1 VSVTASVAS
10 GLTPFL
16 AVSVTVYVLAVPA
29 AGVPLITPVAESS
42 CRPAGSAPWLRLTTG
57 AGVPVRTGA

>member
-1 VSVTASVAS
+1 MSVTGSVAS

-16 AVSVTVYVLAVPA
+16 AVRVTVYVLAVPA

-42 CRPAGSAPWLRLTTG
+42 CRPTGSVPWTRLTVG